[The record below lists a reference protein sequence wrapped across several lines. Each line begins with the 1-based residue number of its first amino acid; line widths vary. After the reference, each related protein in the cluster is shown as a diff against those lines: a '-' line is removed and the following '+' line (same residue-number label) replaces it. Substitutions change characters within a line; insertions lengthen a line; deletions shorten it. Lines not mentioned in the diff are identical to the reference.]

1 MPLRGSRKKAMSSRS
16 LIDIQALK
24 AEALRL
30 GFSAVGC
37 SPAGPVD
44 EAVRQAY
51 LAWLRDGHQGEM
63 HYLENHLE
71 KRFNPTLLVDGART
85 VVSLLMNYH
94 PGQQPTQPA
103 LAWYAQGQD
112 YHDVLHTL
120 TNRLMDVCRLTG
132 RSFTDSAPVLDRY
145 WAWRAGLGFIGRHGQ
160 LVVPR
165 LGSAFFIAELI
176 VQEEADHYD
185 RPLTAHYF
193 DNLCGRCHRCV
204 EACPTQALQAQ
215 GPMRAERCLSYL
227 SIEQRGPIPEEAKP
241 FLKECF
247 YGCDRCLRAC
257 PHLHAPDE
265 APLSAF
271 QASDELLRMQAS
283 DWAAMDEAKFRDLFR
298 RSAVKRAK
306 YAGLRRNIEAGGE

>member
-1 MPLRGSRKKAMSSRS
+1 MNSKS

-37 SPAGPVD
+37 SVAGPVD
-44 EAVRQAY
+44 ESVCQAY
-51 LAWLRDGHQGEM
+51 AAWLRDGHQAEM

-71 KRFNPTLLVDGART
+71 KRFNPTLLVEGART

-94 PGQQPTQPA
+94 PGQLPTQPA
-103 LAWYAQGQD
+103 LAWYAQGRD
-112 YHDVLHTL
+112 YHDVLHEL
-120 TNRLMDVCRLTG
+120 TNELMNTFQLHG

-165 LGSAFFIAELI
+165 QGSAFFIAELI
-176 VQEEADHYD
+176 IQEEASQYD
-185 RPLTAHYF
+185 SPLTDSYF
-193 DNLCGRCHRCV
+193 SNLCGRCQRCV
-204 EACPTQALQAQ
+204 DACPTQALQLA

-227 SIEQRGPIPEEAKP
+227 SIEQRGPIPDEAKP
-241 FLKECF
+241 FLKDCF

-257 PHLHAPDE
+257 PHLHAPAA
-265 APLSAF
+265 APLDAF
-271 QASDELLRMQAS
+271 QASEELLRMQAS
-283 DWAAMDEAKFRDLFR
+283 DWRAMDEEKFRTLFH

-306 YAGLRRNIEAGGE
+306 YAGLRRNIAASEESSEE